1 MNIQEVHGSDYE
13 IGRQRGHRNAEHIRS
28 MIRRYV
34 RSEMTPEYLVLR
46 TKLLSSVE
54 KRFPDGFAEMQGI
67 ADGSDIPLERICDL
81 NLYPSVSWLVGCTSF
96 AFRTS
101 DRGPLMGK
109 TGDCGLE
116 QRENYL
122 LLFRNYPDGRR
133 VFHYT
138 LFGFVCAA
146 DGMNSDGLVIG
157 SSSAHPTCSG
167 SPDGVPAAF
176 LTVDI
181 LGRCRDTGDVQERC
195 RTYTMTGKGM
205 ASVVLDRAG
214 DAAYVDFAPDRV
226 VTTRAE
232 REVAFCSNFYTSA
245 GIEGEK
251 TEEYWCSTRSPV

>member
-81 NLYPSVSWLVGCTSF
+81 NLYPSVSWLTGCTSF
-96 AFRTS
+96 AFRSS

-122 LLFRNYPDGRR
+122 LLFPM
-133 VFHYT
+133 
-138 LFGFVCAA
+138 AA
-146 DGMNSDGLVIG
+146 DTFLLVVLASYMGERMRVDIEVQLPAD
-157 SSSAHPTCSG
+157 SAPGEVIELLADKPQKSRLDSG
-167 SPDGVPAAF
+167 P
-176 LTVDI
+176 LTVEAVRF
-181 LGRCRDTGDVQERC
+181 GVRDAV
-195 RTYTMTGKGM
+195 K
-205 ASVVLDRAG
+205 VLLI
-214 DAAYVDFAPDRV
+214 P
-226 VTTRAE
+226 TR
-232 REVAFCSNFYTSA
+232 
-245 GIEGEK
+245 
-251 TEEYWCSTRSPV
+251 